1 MRKEGIREERGEKG
15 DMQCLK
21 MARDSI
27 MQNHKCHPIKSRFS
41 LIDNKK
47 LLEDFNSEQNP

>member
-1 MRKEGIREERGEKG
+1 MRKEGIKEERGGKG